1 MIFLHDVLNYV
12 LPCWSFTSYFCI
24 SKLLENDFFTNTK
37 KMKLS
42 LSLSVW
48 SDFMQM
54 SLLHI
59 SVFMGPPNHCHFF
72 HVCNGVWKL
81 PCIRCS
87 RCPHCKYLKLL
98 HPNKVWDLFSICNV
112 NYAYHFYFQNQIE
125 SVMKVSDVEFG
136 LLTSLYSWPN
146 VVLPVVGGY
155 LIDRVFGL
163 RIASVIF
170 IAFCIL
176 GRLLIYLILSQ

>member
-24 SKLLENDFFTNTK
+24 SKFLENDIFTNTK

-98 HPNKVWDLFSICNV
+98 QPNKVWDLFFNLQCELCIPLL
-112 NYAYHFYFQNQIE
+112 FPE
-125 SVMKVSDVEFG
+125 SNRVCDESFWCGVWIAHILVFMAKCCTACRWWISHWQSVWTKDCFRYLHC
-136 LLTSLYSWPN
+136 LLHSW
-146 VVLPVVGGY
+146 
-155 LIDRVFGL
+155 
-163 RIASVIF
+163 
-170 IAFCIL
+170 
-176 GRLLIYLILSQ
+176 